1 MVRGLEGNVAYVGAK
16 TLTSEQAALWTS
28 LSKGT
33 AIERQYPMFV
43 LPVQKVLGLDK
54 LKTHEE
60 MSSSLV
66 EWKPGMGKVVFCSHT
81 WLQYKEPDN
90 DAGLKLALLKD
101 LLSGILD
108 GSVGTLELEHPYY
121 GKMSIPGKQ
130 LRDDIRTGYVWFD
143 LMSIP
148 QADRDAQ
155 VKAIGSIVSYVTDS
169 AYFFVLAGPWRHEDG
184 SIRDERAWCRRGWC
198 RMEACANALSPA
210 SKPVAVC
217 RSVNSVVLNTPA
229 GITKK
234 SALFDTVGQGA
245 FTVEADKQHLGA
257 VVNSLIEV
265 RKEYALRQGDL
276 ITYRVCHC
284 ATAKLL
290 QGGLGVEMPPPESY
304 EEWMASMR
312 FKESELATEGK
323 ATGLTPLRYAVYA
336 NRLDIV
342 RRMLAACPGL
352 DVEAPLKFS
361 IPLVEGPKAQTVLMA
376 ACAWYDNPEMV
387 RALHNAGADMCR
399 LDKGIGHFSPVYA
412 AGNSNLRNI
421 DVLLEIGVNHQGKR
435 VDAWHGSPISLP
447 DLEGVVYPPNFGV
460 MVMFAEYGH
469 VDGLKAFAAAHP
481 ADWARVFQQP
491 PPGKPHLGLSIIT
504 HSVNV
509 GGDVDMLMWL
519 CDQAKAHGCDGP
531 NFRIATT
538 DKKALKLI
546 GIFKTVLCLMRR
558 PPMIVM
564 SFLNCLFSASP
575 MHAACFNGNLGAVDY
590 LISHGA
596 DINTQLQLLGRTP
609 LMLAAIGGHES
620 ICARLVEAG
629 ASLTILDLRKRKTA
643 AQWAAYYGRHEL
655 ARRLTPP
662 SSTTTPRG
670 KTPSKNQ
677 VAPAEDFVV
686 KE

>member
-81 WLQYKEPDN
+81 C
-90 DAGLKLALLKD
+90 
-101 LLSGILD
+101 
-108 GSVGTLELEHPYY
+108 T

-257 VVNSLIEV
+257 VVKSLIEV
-265 RKEYALRQGDL
+265 RKEYALRMGDL
-276 ITYRVCHC
+276 ITHRVCHC

-290 QGGLGVEMPPPESY
+290 QGGLGVEMRLPSRMRNGWRRCASKRANSPP
-304 EEWMASMR
+304 R
-312 FKESELATEGK
+312 G
-323 ATGLTPLRYAVYA
+323 
-336 NRLDIV
+336 
-342 RRMLAACPGL
+342 
-352 DVEAPLKFS
+352 
-361 IPLVEGPKAQTVLMA
+361 
-376 ACAWYDNPEMV
+376 
-387 RALHNAGADMCR
+387 
-399 LDKGIGHFSPVYA
+399 
-412 AGNSNLRNI
+412 
-421 DVLLEIGVNHQGKR
+421 
-435 VDAWHGSPISLP
+435 
-447 DLEGVVYPPNFGV
+447 
-460 MVMFAEYGH
+460 
-469 VDGLKAFAAAHP
+469 
-481 ADWARVFQQP
+481 
-491 PPGKPHLGLSIIT
+491 
-504 HSVNV
+504 
-509 GGDVDMLMWL
+509 
-519 CDQAKAHGCDGP
+519 
-531 NFRIATT
+531 
-538 DKKALKLI
+538 
-546 GIFKTVLCLMRR
+546 R
-558 PPMIVM
+558 PP
-564 SFLNCLFSASP
+564 A
-575 MHAACFNGNLGAVDY
+575 
-590 LISHGA
+590 
-596 DINTQLQLLGRTP
+596 
-609 LMLAAIGGHES
+609 
-620 ICARLVEAG
+620 
-629 ASLTILDLRKRKTA
+629 
-643 AQWAAYYGRHEL
+643 
-655 ARRLTPP
+655 
-662 SSTTTPRG
+662 
-670 KTPSKNQ
+670 
-677 VAPAEDFVV
+677 
-686 KE
+686 